1 MRIFVTI
8 FLLLLF
14 TSSAVY
20 AHGECCL
27 SRSLVEATTSNVT
40 MSSNFGIS
48 LQYEYT
54 NMKTIRDGTN
64 SISHNTVLD
73 DVAAEWPVTSM
84 EGKSFST
91 PTRMIMQ
98 KYTLLGT
105 YSATERLQLLAT
117 LSTP

>member
-8 FLLLLF
+8 FLLLFF

-27 SRSLVEATTSNVT
+27 SRSLVEATTSDIT
-40 MSSNFGIS
+40 TASNFGIS

-54 NMKTIRDGTN
+54 NMKTIRDGT
-64 SISHNTVLD
+64 SKISHNTVLD
-73 DVAAEWPVTSM
+73 NVAAKWPTMSM
-84 EGKSFST
+84 EGKSFAI

-98 KYTLLGT
+98 
-105 YSATERLQLLAT
+105 SIP
-117 LSTP
+117 S

>member
-1 MRIFVTI
+1 MTLARKGYLVLPVFLLANKHLKEIDEMRIFVTT

-27 SRSLVEATTSNVT
+27 SRSLVEATTSDVT
-40 MSSNFGIS
+40 TASNFGLS

-54 NMKTIRDGTN
+54 NMKTIRDGTK

-73 DVAAEWPVTSM
+73 KVAEKWPEMST
-84 EGKSFST
+84 EGN
-91 PTRMIMQ
+91 I
-98 KYTLLGT
+98 
-105 YSATERLQLLAT
+105 
-117 LSTP
+117 